1 MRAFDASFVR
11 PIIVIAVVVIAAT
24 CQAADGRFDQTL
36 QVSSTLKS
44 GALKLDIATDA
55 GEILLRAGGPGKI
68 EIHAKL
74 HSIDDSQ
81 DDNVAT
87 RIRMIELNPPV
98 ISDAHAHSV
107 RIGHFADPD
116 LAANIAISYEIVAP
130 QGTELHSETGV
141 GNQSVEGIQGPVEA
155 SSGTGK
161 VRVWHIGKNVHIST
175 GSGDIDIHDIHGSV
189 QAEAGMGSVYASEIE
204 SPQAPAQVSSQV
216 QIQDSK
222 TGQPVTVQLMLGVV
236 GLEVVTGAGDVDV
249 ENLQG
254 QLHVTSGSGN
264 IHATGNPTSDWKLQT
279 GTGAVRVQ
287 FSDDANLAI
296 IAHASSGTIESADA
310 VVTQAKRS
318 PHELRGQIGKGG
330 PTVDLKTASGNIE
343 IK

>member
-1 MRAFDASFVR
+1 MRAKSCCVR
-11 PIIVIAVVVIAAT
+11 VV
-24 CQAADGRFDQTL
+24 Q
-36 QVSSTLKS
+36 
-44 GALKLDIATDA
+44 
-55 GEILLRAGGPGKI
+55 KI

-116 LAANIAISYEIVAP
+116 HSGQYRDLLRNPRRSSTEP
-130 QGTELHSETGV
+130 ELHSETGV

-189 QAEAGMGSVYASEIE
+189 QAEAGTGSVYAS
-204 SPQAPAQVSSQV
+204 
-216 QIQDSK
+216 
-222 TGQPVTVQLMLGVV
+222 
-236 GLEVVTGAGDVDV
+236 
-249 ENLQG
+249 
-254 QLHVTSGSGN
+254 GN
-264 IHATGNPTSDWKLQT
+264 
-279 GTGAVRVQ
+279 
-287 FSDDANLAI
+287 
-296 IAHASSGTIESADA
+296 
-310 VVTQAKRS
+310 
-318 PHELRGQIGKGG
+318 
-330 PTVDLKTASGNIE
+330 
-343 IK
+343 